1 MSNMINFGID
11 LGTTNSLIAKFN
23 KGAVGVFKN
32 PRAQGEEILPSVVA
46 FRPDRILFGKQAKT
60 YAEKDPRNVRARFKR
75 KMGTTE
81 SFRVPALGRSV
92 TPIELSAFVL
102 KELKTFIHAGETPD
116 ATVITVPA
124 SFDMVQSNATK
135 EAGHAAGFK
144 QVVLLQEPIAAS
156 LAYANQEKNLDL
168 RNSEW
173 IVYDLGGGTFDV
185 ALVRIQEGELKVVD
199 HEGDNYLGG
208 SDFDALIVK
217 QLIVP
222 HLEKRGRFTDL
233 VSQMTSDTGRY
244 NTLWYGLMH
253 RAEDAK
259 IELSSRTSA
268 EIDLGLSNIEDEDGN
283 PIDGYVTITRSEFE
297 TLIKDAV
304 DNTAEML
311 KKILTRNSLRP
322 QDLKFILMVGGCTY
336 IPFVRKRVEELLGI
350 PVNTGIDPTNAIV
363 LGAAYFAATREIDL
377 GNCATKGPSKRG
389 LLKVKVAYNRASQ
402 EREELFSAKV
412 EGETRG
418 LFYRITREDGAYD
431 SGLKQLSGRINED
444 LPLQEDAYNSFV
456 FRVYDDHN
464 NPVATDAGP
473 IQIAQGR
480 YSVAG
485 QMLPEDISL
494 VKDDLDTGDTK
505 LEPIFLRSCV
515 LPAKGKTTVEATK
528 LVAHGSDDEIRIIV
542 VEGPSESH
550 FTANKTVG
558 LLTIAGKQLR
568 RDILRGTEISLKF
581 ELSESR
587 DLTVCAYVEPSGP
600 EFSEI
605 FKPTFREV
613 PVGLLTEQVQMLSA
627 RVAQEEEDALAS
639 EKYEIVERLK
649 NLRDPIQELEAEA
662 MLLASDDT
670 TDDRYKL
677 EARKRKIAQ
686 ELHLVTAGKELER
699 LRKEY
704 ASVKSHA
711 LETIGESGNDLERR
725 QLNEI
730 IAQEHS
736 FVNTTKPQRLQ
747 ERIEALH
754 RIVFPILRRTPAFL
768 EGWFQYFVGRREVF
782 NDQVQAKNLIEAG
795 RRHIAAEDWDRLAE
809 VNMRLYSLLP
819 EEERDS
825 KEMQRFTTG
834 IG

>member
-11 LGTTNSLIAKFN
+11 LGTTNSLIAKFT
-23 KGAVGVFKN
+23 KGTVEVFKN
-32 PRAQGEEILPSVVA
+32 PQCQGEEILPSIVS
-46 FRPDRILFGKQAKT
+46 FRNNRILVGKQAKAF
-60 YAEKDPRNVRARFKR
+60 AEKDAKNVKSRFKR

-81 SFRVPALGRSV
+81 SFRIPSLGRSV

-102 KELKTFIHAGETPD
+102 KELKAFIHTGEIPE
-116 ATVITVPA
+116 AAVITIPA

-156 LAYANQEKNLDL
+156 LAYANKEKNLDL
-168 RNSEW
+168 RNSQW

-222 HLEKRGRFTDL
+222 QLEKKGRFTDL
-233 VSQMTSDTGRY
+233 VAQMTSDTGRY
-244 NTLWYGLMH
+244 NSLWYSLMH

-259 IELSSRTSA
+259 IELSCRTSS
-268 EIDLGLSNIEDEDGN
+268 EIDLGLCNIEDEAGN
-283 PIDGYVTITRSEFE
+283 SIDGYVTITRSEFE
-297 TLIKDAV
+297 TIIKDAV

-322 QDLKFILMVGGCTY
+322 QDLKFVLMVGGCTY
-336 IPFVRKRVEELLGI
+336 IPFVRKRIEELLGI

-363 LGAAYFAATREIDL
+363 VGAAHFAATREID
-377 GNCATKGPSKRG
+377 TDRMTEEQPRSRR
-389 LLKVKVAYNRASQ
+389 LKIKVAYNRVSQ

-412 EGETRG
+412 EGETSG

-431 SGLKQLSGRINED
+431 SGLKQLSGRISED
-444 LPLQEDAYNSFV
+444 LPLQEDAYNSFA
-456 FRVYDDHN
+456 FRVYDSRN
-464 NPVATDAGP
+464 NPVATDVGP

-494 VKDDLDTGDTK
+494 VKDDLDTGDTR
-505 LEPIFLRSCV
+505 LDCIFQRNSV
-515 LPAKGKTTVEATK
+515 LPAKTRKNVEVTK
-528 LVAHGSDDEIRIIV
+528 SIAHGSDDEIRIIV
-542 VEGPSESH
+542 VEGPSENH

-558 LLTIAGKQLR
+558 LLTIPGKQLS
-568 RDILRGTEISLKF
+568 RDVLRGTEIHLTF

-587 DLTVCAYVEPSGP
+587 DLTVHAYVSPSGP
-600 EFSEI
+600 EFSQI
-605 FKPTFREV
+605 FKPTFRDV
-613 PVGLLTEQVQMLSA
+613 PVRILTEQVQMLN
-627 RVAQEEEDALAS
+627 AQIEQEKEDALAN
-639 EKYEIVERLK
+639 EKYEVVEKLED
-649 NLRDPIQELEAEA
+649 LRGPVHELEAEA
-662 MLLASDDT
+662 MLLTLDDV
-670 TDDRYKL
+670 TDDRHKL

-686 ELHLVTAGKELER
+686 ELHLLTAGKELER

-704 ASVKSHA
+704 ETVKSRA
-711 LETIGESGNDLERR
+711 TEIISENGNDLERR

-730 IAQEHS
+730 IAQEHAFLNS
-736 FVNTTKPQRLQ
+736 SKHQKLE
-747 ERIEALH
+747 ERIAELH
-754 RIVFPILRRTPAFL
+754 RIVFQILQRTPAFL
-768 EGWFQYFVGRREVF
+768 EDWFQHLASRREVF

-795 RRHIAAEDWDRLAE
+795 RRHIAAEDYDRLAE
-809 VNMRLYSLLP
+809 VNMRLHSLLP
-819 EEERDS
+819 EEDKNS
-825 KEMQRFTTG
+825 KEMRRFTTG